1 VLTHPRSLT
10 LSNHCRTDSREPSSV
25 AARGGIP
32 ARSGKASLRF
42 GEPDRKTTW
51 TCDISPPPELVMRPL
66 GCGRRPQG
74 TLAGPL
80 CWPAPLHGPGC
91 GADTIPG
98 PKQRLRSGNFTC
110 TRNSGTARTAPALAR
125 GLPGSP
131 PHPRFRA
138 PAGHR
143 KVSDAHPLPG
153 HVDLVTD
160 RSVLENQDRAQAGL
174 RRTAM
179 VRS

>member
-1 VLTHPRSLT
+1 MDARHLAASPARYA
-10 LSNHCRTDSREPSSV
+10 
-25 AARGGIP
+25 AARVRVKTAGH
-32 ARSGKASLRF
+32 F
-42 GEPDRKTTW
+42 GEPA
-51 TCDISPPPELVMRPL
+51 L
-66 GCGRRPQG
+66 
-74 TLAGPL
+74 LA
-80 CWPAPLHGPGC
+80 CASHGPGC

-110 TRNSGTARTAPALAR
+110 TRNSGTARTAPGAR
-125 GLPGSP
+125 LTRVAATSP
-131 PHPRFRA
+131 DSERPH
-138 PAGHR
+138 GIEDLLR
-143 KVSDAHPLPG
+143 KVSAAHPLPG